1 MALYEH
7 KDAQLGDIEGTGY
20 LFRRQTAF
28 GDQYQGVFIAPEES
42 SEQLVELKEQDEI
55 TFSGVAYKKNRSGN
69 VSTDNV
75 EYNVDI
81 TSVATVAMGERALV
95 EVVEE
100 D

>member
-7 KDAQLGDIEGTGY
+7 KDAQLGEVEGTGY

-28 GDQYQGVFIAPEES
+28 GDQYQGVFIAPEEAADML
-42 SEQLVELKEQDEI
+42 EEI
-55 TFSGVAYKKNRSGN
+55 KDLDTVTFSGVAYKKNRSGK
-69 VSTDNV
+69 VSKNTV
-75 EYNVDI
+75 EYEVDV
-81 TSVATVAMGERALV
+81 TSLTTVAMGERALI

>member
-20 LFRRQTAF
+20 LFRRETAF
-28 GDQYQGVFIAPEES
+28 GDQYQGVFIAPEDA
-42 SEQLVELKEQDEI
+42 SEQLEELKGQEEV

-69 VSTDNV
+69 VSTDKV

-81 TSVATVAMGERALV
+81 TSLSTVAMGERALV